1 MGADEPWRQID
12 KAFSMQGKQK
22 LPAGHIFK
30 TPVWLSP
37 IPFLAEDSGDVLS
50 ALIPMPV
57 DSGLNGREVS
67 LSDGSFSDSN
77 GYHCH
82 CIAKENPGRQQ
93 KMYKGEEKLFGEK
106 SSQKFAG
113 LWVEMKNRGLKIGVI
128 LGSWSY

>member
-1 MGADEPWRQID
+1 LINVNDRYGAIPFIIMGADEPWRQID

-57 DSGLNGREVS
+57 DGGLNGLEVS

-93 KMYKGEEKLFGEK
+93 KMHKNEK
-106 SSQKFAG
+106 KFVG
-113 LWVEMKNRGLKIGVI
+113 G
-128 LGSWSY
+128 